1 MVYYKKL
8 RVKRVKDRRGE
19 VLELIDGIEVINY
32 FKKY

>member
-8 RVKRVKDRRGE
+8 RAKRVKEPHGE

-32 FKKY
+32 FEKY